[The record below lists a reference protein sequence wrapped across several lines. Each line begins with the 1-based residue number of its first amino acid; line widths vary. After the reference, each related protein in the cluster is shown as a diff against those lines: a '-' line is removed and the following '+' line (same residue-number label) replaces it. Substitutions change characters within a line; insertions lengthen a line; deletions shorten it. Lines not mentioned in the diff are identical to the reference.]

1 MRKDQ
6 IIKEKISLIE
16 WVDSLKEISNDLWFM
31 PFKEGAW
38 GIADVISHFISW
50 DKFLITNRVA
60 CIYLNEEFPA
70 LTIDVEAV
78 NKNASQY
85 ARSGISKE
93 ELITEFITVRKELVS
108 FLQKVPEET
117 FTEPYPGREHMTI
130 GEYFAGMI
138 EHDLKHREQIEEYI
152 KKEFFS

>member
-1 MRKDQ
+1 MRKNQ
-6 IIKEKISLIE
+6 ILKEKTSLIE
-16 WVDSLKEISNDLWFM
+16 WVDSLKEISNDLWFR

-38 GIADVISHFISW
+38 GIAGVISHFISW

-60 CIYLNEEFPA
+60 CIYHHEEFPA
-70 LTIDVEAV
+70 LNIDVEAV

-93 ELITEFITVRKELVS
+93 DLITEFITVRKELVS
-108 FLQKVPEET
+108 FLQKIPEET

-138 EHDLKHREQIEEYI
+138 EHDLKHKEQIEEHI
-152 KKEFFS
+152 NK